1 MHKKIEQELKSIAQS
16 IIQMPDGSNIKNLK
30 EKVAL
35 LHEKLSVLEFVEQYV
50 NEAVPVP
57 KPAEP
62 LVKKEPAQPMTSQP
76 SFQPEKIIPK
86 ATPPPPRQKKVIE
99 EEKESHIFEP
109 KFDSVRIDI
118 KGLRKNQISSK
129 EEFRDAIS
137 ADKTASLFDD
147 DVEEERKTINDKVF
161 AKTLKIGL
169 NDRIAFV
176 NHLFNFSLSEYNRVL
191 SQLNTFK
198 TEAEAKFFIA
208 NQVKPDYNWE
218 GKEEYEERFMNLIEK
233 RFS

>member
-1 MHKKIEQELKSIAQS
+1 MHKKVAKELKSLAHS
-16 IIQMPDGSNIKNLK
+16 IIQLTDDSDIKALK
-30 EKVAL
+30 EKAMS

-50 NEAVPVP
+50 SGAPSVQKQVETTIKKEVA
-57 KPAEP
+57 KPASAQP
-62 LVKKEPAQPMTSQP
+62 IIKPAQTP
-76 SFQPEKIIPK
+76 PK
-86 ATPPPPRQKKVIE
+86 APPTRE
-99 EEKESHIFEP
+99 TEKSVSTEKGNIFEP

-118 KGLRKNQISSK
+118 KGLKKNQISSK
-129 EEFRDAIS
+129 EEFRDAVS

-147 DVEEERKTINDKVF
+147 DNEPEQKTLNDKLYN
-161 AKTLKIGL
+161 KSLKIGL

-198 TEAEAKFFIA
+198 TESEAKAFIA

-218 GKEEYEERFMNLIEK
+218 GKEEYEERFIGLIEK

>member
-1 MHKKIEQELKSIAQS
+1 MHKKVEKELKSLAHS
-16 IIQMPDGSNIKNLK
+16 IIQMKEGSNIKALK
-30 EKVAL
+30 EKAML
-35 LHEKLSVLEFVEQYV
+35 LHEKLSVLEFVERYV
-50 NEAVPVP
+50 NEAEPVQRPPETTGTAKSTPTQPIEPP
-57 KPAEP
+57 KA
-62 LVKKEPAQPMTSQP
+62 
-76 SFQPEKIIPK
+76 IPK
-86 ATPPPPRQKKVIE
+86 APVAPVKEKPAA
-99 EEKESHIFEP
+99 EEKESIFEP

-129 EEFRDAIS
+129 EEFRDAVS

-147 DVEEERKTINDKVF
+147 DNEEEKKTINDKVF
-161 AKTLKIGL
+161 NKTLKIGL

-176 NHLFNFSLSEYNRVL
+176 NHLFNFSLTEYNRVL

-198 TEAEAKFFIA
+198 TEAEAKSFIA

-218 GKEEYEERFMNLIEK
+218 GKEEYEERFLNLIEK